1 VLARVALADAPKGA
15 EARAQAAGQALRAA
29 LDARKAGDVDR
40 AAKLFEGVAKDYP
53 VIADHAQLLRATTL
67 LEAQQFAPAVAA
79 VRDAEKQHPSSPLA
93 SDLHKALGD
102 AQAGLGDDASARKSW
117 ELALSET
124 SDPARAAALRASLAD
139 SLAAAGDAR
148 AAAQIYLEL
157 WRDAPITPEGRR
169 AAERIPSLEASL
181 GAPVRQANDYRVR
194 GETLLASGYSEEA
207 LGDFEWALAH
217 GLEGTARTDTAKQRG
232 VCLFRLRRYDEAE
245 QAFAALAPDEEAG
258 VYRGRAAA
266 RAGDILRGV
275 AELEKLA
282 ATASPRW
289 ATLARWYAGV
299 LLDGAGETDRAR
311 EDFVAVSQQAADL
324 SLVPQAFWRLAWS
337 AYRGGDFSSARTW
350 LARLEAAAG
359 DSGTRAQARYW
370 SARAAER
377 AGDPDAAQTLYA
389 SLVTDFPFTY
399 YGWRAR
405 GRAPTVQA
413 EATPLALGAR
423 SLSDAEVERPR
434 ILLEAGLDGPATE
447 EVSRLLRRGSAD
459 GQRLTLNDRL
469 ELADLFARA
478 GDAHRG
484 QSLVVDG
491 FGDALAKAPPPGGE
505 EPWRLAWPLAFREP
519 VERSVAGKGA
529 DLEPLVYAIM
539 REESGYQ
546 PSAISPVGAR
556 GLLQLMPTT
565 GAHLARRAGLEGFS
579 AEALFTP
586 ETNLRLGA
594 VYLDDLVRRFGGRLS
609 AAIAS
614 YNAGPEAVSRWLEAG
629 AQLSDDE
636 WVEGISY
643 EQTRSYVKRVL
654 RSLHVYRSLY
664 PLSREGAPALV
675 PGQRR
680 PFVAIPFPNP
690 TNASSTNA
698 S

>member
-1 VLARVALADAPKGA
+1 LGWQCAAVVAIPVLVLARAVPADVPPGP
-15 EARAQAAGQALRAA
+15 EARAESAGQALRAA

-40 AAKLFEGVAKDYP
+40 AAKLFEGVAKEFP

-67 LEAQQFAPAVAA
+67 VEGHQFAPAVTA
-79 VRDAEKQHPSSPLA
+79 VRDAEKQRPSSPVA
-93 SDLHKALGD
+93 SDLHKVLGD

-124 SDPARAAALRASLAD
+124 ADPARAAVLRASIAD
-139 SLAAAGDAR
+139 SLAAAGDTR
-148 AAAQIYLEL
+148 AAAQLYLEL

-169 AAERIPSLEASL
+169 AAERISSLEASL
-181 GAPVRQANDYRVR
+181 GAPVRQPGDYRVR
-194 GETLLASGYSEEA
+194 GEALLASGYTEEA

-217 GLEGTARTDTAKQRG
+217 GLEGTARSEAAKQRG

-245 QAFAALAPDEEAG
+245 AAFAALAPDEEAG

-266 RAGDILRGV
+266 RAGDVPRGV
-275 AELEKLA
+275 TELEKLA

-289 ATLARWYAGV
+289 ATLARWYAGQ

-311 EDFVAVSQQAADL
+311 EDFVAVSQQAVDL

-337 AYRGGDFSSARTW
+337 AYRRGDFSDARSW

-370 SARAAER
+370 NARATER
-377 AGDPDAAQTLYA
+377 AGAPDVAQTMYA
-389 SLVTDFPFTY
+389 SLLTDFPYTY

-405 GRAPTVQA
+405 GRTPAVQA
-413 EATPLALGAR
+413 EPAPLALGTR
-423 SLSDAEVERPR
+423 SLSDADVERPR
-434 ILLEAGLDGPATE
+434 ILLEAGLDGAATE
-447 EVSRLLRRGSAD
+447 EVSRLLRRGAAD
-459 GQRLTLNDRL
+459 GQRLSLNDRL

-491 FGDALAKAPPPGGE
+491 FGDALAKAPPPDGQ

-519 VERSVAGKGA
+519 VEHAVAGKGP
-529 DLEPLVYAIM
+529 DLQPLVYAIM

-556 GLLQLMPTT
+556 GLLQLMPIT
-565 GAHLARRAGLEGFS
+565 GAHLARRAGIEGFS

-614 YNAGPEAVSRWLEAG
+614 YNAGPEAVSKWLEAG
-629 AQLSDDE
+629 GELPDDE

-643 EQTRSYVKRVL
+643 EQTRGYVKRVL

-664 PLSREGAPALV
+664 PL
-675 PGQRR
+675 
-680 PFVAIPFPNP
+680 
-690 TNASSTNA
+690 
-698 S
+698 